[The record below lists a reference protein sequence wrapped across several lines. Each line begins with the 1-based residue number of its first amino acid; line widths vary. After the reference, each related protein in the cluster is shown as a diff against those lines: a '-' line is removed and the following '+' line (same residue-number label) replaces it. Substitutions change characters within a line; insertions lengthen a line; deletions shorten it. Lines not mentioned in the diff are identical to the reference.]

1 MASPTGYSGPQIL
14 LHWVIGLMIIFQLI
28 FGEAMGM
35 AWRSVETG
43 AVPVMGAMVWAHI
56 LVGGAVLALV
66 AWRLALRLTRG
77 VPPPPA
83 TGARPLRLAAHVA
96 HWALY
101 ALMVLFPVT
110 GLLAWFGGL
119 AQLAE
124 VHQAMKPVAVLLI
137 LLHLV
142 AALWHQLM
150 VKDNLLSRM
159 KTPQA

>member
-35 AWRSVETG
+35 AWRSFETG